1 MNDGPDAQSG
11 LSEAKAAPALPDE
24 LSTMGQAA
32 GANGAAL
39 GKPAGP
45 PASPIDGLPRL
56 ARSKRIGGVSEIAV
70 LAPIRKGL
78 VPGERRSYEERLR
91 AQIASLAERHEKGIP
106 VELDRITTIH
116 FGRMVIIRPEQYL
129 MNPDWPK
136 SGDRQVGIPAAVQ
149 KPFDDFVE
157 LDADGSPKASHVAPL
172 SCYSL
177 LGVIVAF
184 DGDIKVYMHEIAKFI
199 GRDFDLLFNNCERYP
214 GSANFESFWAWI
226 RTFQIELDLFYST
239 YPNLSVVRLKQLERF
254 KRRFDAFVARVRA
267 PGRGNRPIDDLLDEF
282 LQANQQYGVDFP
294 TPNGIY
300 PRGE

>member
-1 MNDGPDAQSG
+1 MNDGPEAQLG
-11 LSEAKAAPALPDE
+11 LSDEKAAPAPPDDVA
-24 LSTMGQAA
+24 TMGQAA
-32 GANGAAL
+32 GAKGATL

-45 PASPIDGLPRL
+45 PASPIDGPRQL

-78 VPGERRSYEERLR
+78 VPGERRSFEERLR
-91 AQIASLAERHEKGIP
+91 SQIASLAERHEKGIP

-116 FGRMVIIRPEQYL
+116 FGRMLIIRPEQYL
-129 MNPDWPK
+129 MNPNWPK
-136 SGDRQVGIPAAVQ
+136 SGDRQVGISAALE

-157 LDADGSPKASHVAPL
+157 IDANGVPEAAHGDPHQ
-172 SCYSL
+172 YHSL
-177 LGVIVAF
+177 LGVIVGF